1 MPHRLQASTGT
12 VMRRTTSALS
22 FALLLAAALFGPLV
36 FLRPAAETLDAGSA
50 TPPPNAT
57 AIAERTS
64 PPAEE
69 SDQSCGT
76 ATVSYDAAEP
86 TIANRA
92 EGASVVVIATV
103 ESVGAA
109 RWNTDDGRAPAF
121 DQNPPEDAYVYRP
134 VSLSIATL
142 ARGDLLDSTLEAH
155 ALGGSVGCYSFEV
168 EDNPKLESG
177 DQYAFFLAPALAD
190 DGETDTSEL
199 SINAAWPV
207 TAGRVSTPVEGRVA
221 LPLFLA
227 SVEIA
232 PVGPLGD

>member
-1 MPHRLQASTGT
+1 
-12 VMRRTTSALS
+12 MRRTISTLAVT
-22 FALLLAAALFGPLV
+22 LLLAAALFVPLV

-57 AIAERTS
+57 AIAERTP

-69 SDQSCGT
+69 SDPSCGT

-109 RWNTDDGRAPAF
+109 RWNTDDGKAPAF

-134 VSLSIATL
+134 VSLSITTL
-142 ARGDLLDSTLEAH
+142 ARGDLLGSTLEAN
-155 ALGGSVGCYSFEV
+155 ALGGTVGCYSFEF
-168 EDNPKLESG
+168 EDSPELKSG
-177 DQYAFFLAPALAD
+177 ELYALFLAPALAD
-190 DGETDTSEL
+190 DGKTDPSTL

-207 TAGRVSTPVEGRVA
+207 TAGQVSTPVEGEVA

-227 SVEIA
+227 AVEAA
-232 PVGPLGD
+232 PVGPFSDSSS